1 MAMISVE
8 GLNFDYPG
16 SRVLHDVSFTIA
28 EGSVTA
34 MVGPNGAGKTTLLRC
49 IAGLEHP
56 HSGRVAIGG
65 TDVAEDPRR
74 VHRMTGYLSDFFGL
88 YEGLTVRQCLTHMA
102 WCHNLPAEDVG
113 PRVEA
118 LLAETGIAHMQDKKA
133 AALSRGYRQRL
144 GIGLALVH
152 DPALIILDEPA
163 SGMDPEA
170 RIALS
175 QHIRL
180 LRKRGK
186 TMVIS
191 SHILNELEDYCT
203 DMLVIQHGRVAQHLR
218 LSEFAARPTRI
229 LRIGVLGLGVAHLDK
244 LMAQPMLTVVTQEGD
259 FADCEYTGTLQDQ
272 QKMLQAL
279 LAQGVPV
286 FSLSASGHTL
296 QDAYMT
302 ATGAKSDKGGGGS

>member
-1 MAMISVE
+1 MISVE
-8 GLNFDYPG
+8 RLNFDYPG
-16 SRVLHDVSFTIA
+16 SRVLHDISFSIP

-56 HSGRVAIGG
+56 HTGKVVIGG
-65 TDVAEDPRR
+65 IDVAEDPRR

-102 WCHNLPAEDVG
+102 WCQNVPAAETG
-113 PRVEA
+113 ARVEE
-118 LLAETGIAHMQDKKA
+118 LLGEVGIAHMQDKKA

-152 DPALIILDEPA
+152 DPQLLILDEPA

-170 RIALS
+170 RIGLS
-175 QHIRL
+175 QLIRR

-203 DMLVIQHGRVAQHLR
+203 DMLVIQNGRVAEHVTLA
-218 LSEFAARPTRI
+218 EYAGHAVRI
-229 LRIGVLGLGVAHLDK
+229 LRIGILGMGVAHLET
-244 LMAQPMLTVVTQEGD
+244 LMAQPMLKVMSQEGD
-259 FADCEYTGTLQDQ
+259 FVECEYSGTVQDQ
-272 QKMLQAL
+272 QKL
-279 LAQGVPV
+279 LGDLMARNVPV
-286 FSLSASGHTL
+286 FSISGSGHTL

-302 ATGAKSDKGGGGS
+302 ATGGKKEGDAA